1 MLPHGFAV
9 PVSFC
14 SSASLFLGKGPRKDV
29 AMRRALKDLKIILL
43 ANLWT
48 VPVFAALV
56 GALFYFVA
64 PPPPMHAQMATGFA
78 GGSYRQ
84 FAEQLKTALAKRSEE
99 HTSEL

>member
-1 MLPHGFAV
+1 
-9 PVSFC
+9 
-14 SSASLFLGKGPRKDV
+14 
-29 AMRRALKDLKIILL
+29 MRRALKDLKIILL

-84 FAEQLKTALAKRSEE
+84 FAEQLKIALAKQGFELTLV
-99 HTSEL
+99 TSTGSSDNLQRLLAEPGEV